1 MTVSLDSSI
10 FVPEFH
16 KTASRFYPSDLFEHL
31 PFIIFSGKPHPSD
44 KNGHMQPLVKLDH
57 TKKGTDLF
65 LRNRKKG
72 TDLFLRNGEEREGG
86 RFKKRGQIYF

>member
-31 PFIIFSGKPHPSD
+31 PFIIFSGKPH
-44 KNGHMQPLVKLDH
+44 Q
-57 TKKGTDLF
+57 KKGTDLF
-65 LRNRKKG
+65 L
-72 TDLFLRNGEEREGG
+72 
-86 RFKKRGQIYF
+86 KKRGQIYF